1 MWNWLLFDI
10 ETINFQSEK
19 DRLKYL
25 FFIVR
30 ESQKLSPIYIYIYS
44 EKIYIYI
51 YIYIAKR
58 FSNPRKEGTPCDG
71 DGKRK

>member
-1 MWNWLLFDI
+1 MVPSILQFQFK
-10 ETINFQSEK
+10 INIKEGQ
-19 DRLKYL
+19 DMHKY
-25 FFIVR
+25 
-30 ESQKLSPIYIYIYS
+30 
-44 EKIYIYI
+44 IYIYI

>member
-1 MWNWLLFDI
+1 M
-10 ETINFQSEK
+10 
-19 DRLKYL
+19 Y
-25 FFIVR
+25 VCM
-30 ESQKLSPIYIYIYS
+30 YVCM
-44 EKIYIYI
+44 